1 VPNLFRSWAALI
13 RQLTRVI
20 ELNRYPDN
28 YFAEV
33 EQAAFSP
40 ANVVPGI
47 GFSPD
52 KVLQGAAY
60 TGLGGRGKIPMVTPR
75 FGIASFAADS
85 NAFRDW
91 FCEVANAQSLRQP
104 GLPGST
110 SSNWTGAIPKRPMT
124 AGSGASFLTPS

>member
-1 VPNLFRSWAALI
+1 M
-13 RQLTRVI
+13 
-20 ELNRYPDN
+20 ELNNRYPDN

-47 GFSPD
+47 GFSIRFC
-52 KVLQGAAY
+52 KGSH
-60 TGLGGRGKIPMVTPR
+60 TRGLKAGGKIPMVTPR
-75 FGIASFAADS
+75 FGIASFSADS
-85 NAFRDW
+85 NAFSDW
-91 FCEVANAQSLRQP
+91 FWEVANAQSLRQP